1 MPTISSLLPQTLES
15 IIPDVLAVSMSA
27 QNLVQGLPWFTNSTL
42 VAIVVLAL
50 VLISFRKATKNMQL
64 VPSGFQNMF
73 EALIELL
80 YDNVEQIV
88 GPKVAKQCF
97 HLILTI
103 FVYVL
108 VANWFGLLPGVG
120 TIGLEATY
128 LDETGKEYSKIIE
141 PLIRP
146 ATADLNMTLG
156 IALSFMLLWIFLTI
170 KEAGVIGF
178 LKHTFCPPGGIVGFM
193 KYALIPLFMFVGV
206 IEVVSIALRPISLS
220 LRLFGNVFA
229 GETLLHEMSGLVKA
243 GGPAVEFICSVL
255 VPLPFYFMEILVGA
269 LQAMVFALLC
279 TIYIQLSTA
288 HDEEEGH

>member
-1 MPTISSLLPQTLES
+1 MLSPSLMTQTLES
-15 IIPDVLAVSMSA
+15 FVPDILAVSMSA
-27 QNLVQGLPWFTNSTL
+27 QNLFGLPWFTNSTL
-42 VAIVVLAL
+42 VALVVLVL
-50 VLISFRKATKNMQL
+50 VLTAFRKATKNMQL
-64 VPSGFQNMF
+64 VPSGFQNLF

-120 TIGLEATY
+120 TIGWMNSDGY
-128 LDETGKEYSKIIE
+128 VVE

-156 IALSFMLLWIFLTI
+156 IALSFMVLWIILTV
-170 KEAGVIGF
+170 KEAGIIGF

-206 IEVVSIALRPISLS
+206 IEVVSIALRPVSLS

-229 GETLLHEMSGLVKA
+229 GETLLHEMGGLVKA
-243 GGPAVEFICSVL
+243 GGPIVEFICRVL

>member
-1 MPTISSLLPQTLES
+1 MYSPSLLPQAMES

-27 QNLVQGLPWFTNSTL
+27 QNLFGLPWFTNSTL
-42 VAIVVLAL
+42 VAIVVLAV

-64 VPSGFQNMF
+64 VPSGFQNLF

-120 TIGLEATY
+120 TIGGMNSEGY
-128 LDETGKEYSKIIE
+128 VVE

-156 IALSFMLLWIFLTI
+156 IALSFMILWIILTV
-170 KEAGVIGF
+170 KEAGIIGF

-229 GETLLHEMSGLVKA
+229 GETLLHEMGGLVKA
-243 GGPAVEFICSVL
+243 GGPIVEFICRVL

>member
-1 MPTISSLLPQTLES
+1 MTQTLES
-15 IIPDVLAVSMSA
+15 FVPNLLAVTMDA
-27 QNLVQGLPWFTNSTL
+27 QNLVQGAPWFTNSTL
-42 VAIVVLAL
+42 IALVVLAL
-50 VLISFRKATKNMQL
+50 VITAFRMATKNMQL
-64 VPSGFQNMF
+64 VPSGFQNLF

-103 FVYVL
+103 FVYVIIS
-108 VANWFGLLPGVG
+108 NWFGLLPGVG
-120 TIGLEATY
+120 TIGKVATKVAENGDQFNEMVTPY
-128 LDETGKEYSKIIE
+128 
-141 PLIRP
+141 IRP

-156 IALSFMLLWIFLTI
+156 IAISFMLLWIVITI

-178 LKHTFCPPGGIVGFM
+178 LKHTFCPPGGIIGFM
-193 KYALIPLFMFVGV
+193 KYALIPIFMFVGV
-206 IEVVSIALRPISLS
+206 IEVVSIALRPVSLS

-229 GETLLHEMSGLVKA
+229 GETLLHKMGSLVST
-243 GGPAVEFICSVL
+243 ENEIINFICSVI
-255 VPLPFYFMEILVGA
+255 VPLPFYFMELLVGA

>member
-1 MPTISSLLPQTLES
+1 MLSPSLMTQTLES
-15 IIPDVLAVSMSA
+15 FAPNVLAVTMDA
-27 QNLVQGLPWFTNSTL
+27 QNLVQGAPWFTNSTL
-42 VAIVVLAL
+42 VALVVLAL
-50 VLISFRKATKNMQL
+50 VLTAFRIATKNMQL
-64 VPSGFQNMF
+64 VPSGFQNLF

-103 FVYVL
+103 FVYVI
-108 VANWFGLLPGVG
+108 VSNWFGLLPGVG
-120 TIGLEATY
+120 TIGIEATKVAE
-128 LDETGKEYSKIIE
+128 DGKQFNEMVT
-141 PLIRP
+141 PFIRP

-156 IALSFMLLWIFLTI
+156 IAISFMLLWIVITI

-178 LKHTFCPPGGIVGFM
+178 LKHTFCPPGGIIGFM
-193 KYALIPLFMFVGV
+193 KYALIPIFMFVGV
-206 IEVVSIALRPISLS
+206 IEVVSIALRPVSLS

-229 GETLLHEMSGLVKA
+229 GETLLHKMGSLVST
-243 GGPAVEFICSVL
+243 ENEIINFICSVI
-255 VPLPFYFMEILVGA
+255 VPLPFYFMELLVGA

>member
-1 MPTISSLLPQTLES
+1 MLSPSLMTQTLES
-15 IIPDVLAVSMSA
+15 FAPNLLAVTMDA
-27 QNLVQGLPWFTNSTL
+27 QNLVQGAPWFTNSTL
-42 VAIVVLAL
+42 IALVVLAL
-50 VLISFRKATKNMQL
+50 VITAFRKATKNMQL
-64 VPSGFQNMF
+64 VPSGFQNLF

-103 FVYVL
+103 FVYVIIS
-108 VANWFGLLPGVG
+108 NWFGLLPGVG
-120 TIGLEATY
+120 TIGIEATKVAENGDQF
-128 LDETGKEYSKIIE
+128 DEMVT
-141 PLIRP
+141 PFIRP

-156 IALSFMLLWIFLTI
+156 IAISFMFLWIVITI

-178 LKHTFCPPGGIVGFM
+178 LKHTFCPPGGIIGFM
-193 KYALIPLFMFVGV
+193 KYALIPIFMFVGV
-206 IEVVSIALRPISLS
+206 IEVVSIALRPVSLS

-229 GETLLHEMSGLVKA
+229 GETLLHKMGSLVST
-243 GGPAVEFICSVL
+243 ENDIINFICSVI
-255 VPLPFYFMEILVGA
+255 VPLPFYFMELLVGA

>member
-1 MPTISSLLPQTLES
+1 MLSPLLTTQTLES
-15 IIPDVLAVSMSA
+15 FVPDILAVSMSA
-27 QNLVQGLPWFTNSTL
+27 QNLFGLPWFTNSTL
-42 VAIVVLAL
+42 VALVVLVL
-50 VLISFRKATKNMQL
+50 VLTAFRKATKNMQL
-64 VPSGFQNMF
+64 VPSGFQNLF

-120 TIGLEATY
+120 TIGGMNSDGY
-128 LDETGKEYSKIIE
+128 VVE

-156 IALSFMLLWIFLTI
+156 IALSFMVLWIILTV
-170 KEAGVIGF
+170 KEAGIIGF

-206 IEVVSIALRPISLS
+206 IEVVSIALRPVSLS

-229 GETLLHEMSGLVKA
+229 GETLLHEMGGLVKA
-243 GGPAVEFICSVL
+243 GGPIVEFICRVL

>member
-1 MPTISSLLPQTLES
+1 MLSPSLMTQTLES
-15 IIPDVLAVSMSA
+15 FAPNLLAVTMDA
-27 QNLVQGLPWFTNSTL
+27 QNLVQGAPWFTNSTL
-42 VAIVVLAL
+42 IALVVLAL
-50 VLISFRKATKNMQL
+50 VITAFRMATKNMQL
-64 VPSGFQNMF
+64 VPSGFQNLF

-103 FVYVL
+103 FVYVI
-108 VANWFGLLPGVG
+108 VSNWFGLLPGVG
-120 TIGLEATY
+120 TIGTVATKVAE
-128 LDETGKEYSKIIE
+128 DGKQFNEMVTPY
-141 PLIRP
+141 IRP

-156 IALSFMLLWIFLTI
+156 IAISFMLLWIVITI

-178 LKHTFCPPGGIVGFM
+178 LKHTFCPPGGIIGFM
-193 KYALIPLFMFVGV
+193 KYALIPIFMFVGV
-206 IEVVSIALRPISLS
+206 IEVVSIALRPVSLS

-229 GETLLHEMSGLVKA
+229 GETLLHKMGSLVST
-243 GGPAVEFICSVL
+243 ENDIINFICSVI
-255 VPLPFYFMEILVGA
+255 VPLPFYFMELLVGA

>member
-80 YDNVEQIV
+80 YDKVEEIV

-120 TIGLEATY
+120 TIGGVNSEGY
-128 LDETGKEYSKIIE
+128 VVE

-146 ATADLNMTLG
+146 ATADINMTLG
-156 IALSFMLLWIFLTI
+156 IALSFMILWTILTV

-178 LKHTFCPPGGIVGFM
+178 LKHTFCAPGGVVGFM
-193 KYALIPLFMFVGV
+193 KYALIPLFFFVGI
-206 IEVVSIALRPISLS
+206 IEVVSIALRPVSLS
-220 LRLFGNVFA
+220 LRLYGNVFA
-229 GETLLHEMSGLVKA
+229 GETLLHEMSSLVKA

-255 VPLPFYFMEILVGA
+255 IPLPFYFMEILVGA

-279 TIYIQLSTA
+279 TIYIHLSTA
-288 HDEEEGH
+288 HDEEESH

>member
-1 MPTISSLLPQTLES
+1 
-15 IIPDVLAVSMSA
+15 MSA

-64 VPSGFQNMF
+64 VPSGFQNLF

-103 FVYVL
+103 FVYVI

-120 TIGLEATY
+120 TIGGVNSEGY
-128 LDETGKEYSKIIE
+128 VVE

-146 ATADLNMTLG
+146 ATADINMTLG
-156 IALSFMLLWIFLTI
+156 IALSFMILWTILTV

-178 LKHTFCPPGGIVGFM
+178 LKHTFCAPGGVVGFM
-193 KYALIPLFMFVGV
+193 KYALIPLFFFVGI
-206 IEVVSIALRPISLS
+206 IEVVSIALRPVSLS
-220 LRLFGNVFA
+220 LRLYGNVFA
-229 GETLLHEMSGLVKA
+229 GETLLHEMSSLVKA

-255 VPLPFYFMEILVGA
+255 IPLPFYFMEILVGA

-279 TIYIQLSTA
+279 TIYIHLSTA
-288 HDEEEGH
+288 HDEEESH

>member
-15 IIPDVLAVSMSA
+15 IVPNVLAVSMSA
-27 QNLVQGLPWFTNSTL
+27 QNLVEGLPWFTNSTL
-42 VAIVVLAL
+42 VAIVVLAI

-64 VPSGFQNMF
+64 VPSGFQNLF

-108 VANWFGLLPGVG
+108 ISNWFGLLPGVG
-120 TIGLEATY
+120 TIGGVDSE
-128 LDETGKEYSKIIE
+128 GHVIQ

-156 IALSFMLLWIFLTI
+156 IALSFMILWIFLTI

-178 LKHTFCPPGGIVGFM
+178 LKHTFCPPGGIIGFM
-193 KYALIPLFMFVGV
+193 KYALIPIFMFVGV
-206 IEVVSIALRPISLS
+206 IEVVSIALRPVSLS

-229 GETLLHEMSGLVKA
+229 GETLLHKMGSLVQTGNDWIDA
-243 GGPAVEFICSVL
+243 LCSIL
-255 VPLPFYFMEILVGA
+255 IPLPFYFMELLVGA

>member
-1 MPTISSLLPQTLES
+1 MFSPSQLPQAMES

-27 QNLVQGLPWFTNSTL
+27 QNLFGLPWFTNSTL
-42 VAIVVLAL
+42 VAIVVLAV

-64 VPSGFQNMF
+64 VPSGFQNLF

-120 TIGLEATY
+120 TIGGMNSEGY
-128 LDETGKEYSKIIE
+128 VVE

-156 IALSFMLLWIFLTI
+156 IALSFMILWIILTV
-170 KEAGVIGF
+170 KEAGIIGF

-229 GETLLHEMSGLVKA
+229 GETLLHEMGGLVKA
-243 GGPAVEFICSVL
+243 GGPIVEFICRVL

>member
-1 MPTISSLLPQTLES
+1 M
-15 IIPDVLAVSMSA
+15 DA
-27 QNLVQGLPWFTNSTL
+27 QNLVQGAPWFTNSTL
-42 VAIVVLAL
+42 IALVVLAL
-50 VLISFRKATKNMQL
+50 VITAFRMATKNMQL
-64 VPSGFQNMF
+64 VPSGFQNLF

-103 FVYVL
+103 FVYVIIS
-108 VANWFGLLPGVG
+108 NWFGLLPGVG
-120 TIGLEATY
+120 TIGIEATKVAENGDQF
-128 LDETGKEYSKIIE
+128 DEMVT
-141 PLIRP
+141 PFIRP

-156 IALSFMLLWIFLTI
+156 IAISFMFLWIVITI

-178 LKHTFCPPGGIVGFM
+178 LKHTFCPPGGIIGFM
-193 KYALIPLFMFVGV
+193 KYALIPIFMFVGV
-206 IEVVSIALRPISLS
+206 IEVVSIALRPVSLS

-229 GETLLHEMSGLVKA
+229 GETLLHKMGSLVST
-243 GGPAVEFICSVL
+243 ENDIINFICSVI
-255 VPLPFYFMEILVGA
+255 VPLPFYFMELLVGA

>member
-1 MPTISSLLPQTLES
+1 MLSPSLMTQTLES
-15 IIPDVLAVSMSA
+15 FVPNLLAVTMDA
-27 QNLVQGLPWFTNSTL
+27 QNLVQGAPWFTNSTL
-42 VAIVVLAL
+42 IALVVLAL
-50 VLISFRKATKNMQL
+50 VITAFRMATKNMQL
-64 VPSGFQNMF
+64 VPSGFQNLF

-103 FVYVL
+103 FVYVIIS
-108 VANWFGLLPGVG
+108 NWFGLLPGVG
-120 TIGLEATY
+120 TIGIEATKVAENGDQF
-128 LDETGKEYSKIIE
+128 DEMVTPY
-141 PLIRP
+141 IRP

-156 IALSFMLLWIFLTI
+156 IAISFMLLWIVITI

-178 LKHTFCPPGGIVGFM
+178 LKHTFCPPGGIIGFM
-193 KYALIPLFMFVGV
+193 KYALIPIFMFVGV
-206 IEVVSIALRPISLS
+206 IEVVSIALRPVSLS

-229 GETLLHEMSGLVKA
+229 GETLLHKMGSLVST
-243 GGPAVEFICSVL
+243 ENDIINFICSVI
-255 VPLPFYFMEILVGA
+255 VPLPFYFMELLVGA

>member
-1 MPTISSLLPQTLES
+1 MLSPSLTTQTLES
-15 IIPDVLAVSMSA
+15 FVPDILAVSMSA
-27 QNLVQGLPWFTNSTL
+27 QNLFGLPWFTNSTL
-42 VAIVVLAL
+42 VALVVLVL
-50 VLISFRKATKNMQL
+50 VLTAFRKATKNMQL
-64 VPSGFQNMF
+64 VPSGFQNLF

-120 TIGLEATY
+120 TIGWMNSDGY
-128 LDETGKEYSKIIE
+128 VVE

-156 IALSFMLLWIFLTI
+156 IALSFMVLWIILTV
-170 KEAGVIGF
+170 KEAGIIGF

-206 IEVVSIALRPISLS
+206 IEVVSIALRPVSLS

-229 GETLLHEMSGLVKA
+229 GETLLHEMGGLVKA
-243 GGPAVEFICSVL
+243 GGPIVEFICRVL

>member
-1 MPTISSLLPQTLES
+1 MLSPSLMTQTLES
-15 IIPDVLAVSMSA
+15 FVPNLLAVTMDA
-27 QNLVQGLPWFTNSTL
+27 QNLVQGAPWFTNSTL
-42 VAIVVLAL
+42 IALVVLAL
-50 VLISFRKATKNMQL
+50 VITAFRMATKNMQL
-64 VPSGFQNMF
+64 VPSGFQNIF

-103 FVYVL
+103 FVYVIIS
-108 VANWFGLLPGVG
+108 NWFGLLPGVG
-120 TIGLEATY
+120 TIGNMATKVAE
-128 LDETGKEYSKIIE
+128 DGKQFNEMVTPY
-141 PLIRP
+141 IRP

-156 IALSFMLLWIFLTI
+156 IAISFMLLWIVITI

-178 LKHTFCPPGGIVGFM
+178 LKHTFCPPGGIIGFM
-193 KYALIPLFMFVGV
+193 KYALIPIFMFVGV
-206 IEVVSIALRPISLS
+206 IEVVSIALRPVSLS

-229 GETLLHEMSGLVKA
+229 GETLLHKMGSLVST
-243 GGPAVEFICSVL
+243 ENEIINFICSVI
-255 VPLPFYFMEILVGA
+255 VPLPFYFMELLVGA

>member
-1 MPTISSLLPQTLES
+1 MLSPSLMTQTLES
-15 IIPDVLAVSMSA
+15 FVPNLLAVTMDA
-27 QNLVQGLPWFTNSTL
+27 QNLVQGAPWFTNSTL
-42 VAIVVLAL
+42 IALVVLAL
-50 VLISFRKATKNMQL
+50 VITAFRMATKNMQL
-64 VPSGFQNMF
+64 VPSGFQNLF

-103 FVYVL
+103 FVYVIIS
-108 VANWFGLLPGVG
+108 NWFGLLPGVG
-120 TIGLEATY
+120 TIGNMATKVAE
-128 LDETGKEYSKIIE
+128 DGKQFNEMVTPY
-141 PLIRP
+141 IRP

-156 IALSFMLLWIFLTI
+156 IAISFMLLWIVITI

-178 LKHTFCPPGGIVGFM
+178 LKHTFCPPGGIIGFM
-193 KYALIPLFMFVGV
+193 KYALIPIFMFVGV
-206 IEVVSIALRPISLS
+206 IEVVSIALRPVSLS

-229 GETLLHEMSGLVKA
+229 GETLLHKMGSLVST
-243 GGPAVEFICSVL
+243 ENDIINFICSVI
-255 VPLPFYFMEILVGA
+255 VPLPFYFMELLVGA

>member
-1 MPTISSLLPQTLES
+1 MPSPSIMTQTLES
-15 IIPDVLAVSMSA
+15 FVPDILAVSMSA
-27 QNLVQGLPWFTNSTL
+27 QNLFGLPWFTNSTL
-42 VAIVVLAL
+42 VALVVLVL
-50 VLISFRKATKNMQL
+50 VLTAFRKATKNMQL
-64 VPSGFQNMF
+64 VPSGFQNLF

-120 TIGLEATY
+120 TIGGMNSDGY
-128 LDETGKEYSKIIE
+128 VVE

-156 IALSFMLLWIFLTI
+156 IALSFMILWIILTV
-170 KEAGVIGF
+170 KEAGIIGF

-193 KYALIPLFMFVGV
+193 RYALIPLFMFVGV
-206 IEVVSIALRPISLS
+206 IEVVSIALRPVSLS

-229 GETLLHEMSGLVKA
+229 GETLLHEMGGLVKA
-243 GGPAVEFICSVL
+243 GGPIVEFICRVL

>member
-1 MPTISSLLPQTLES
+1 MLSPSLMTQTLES
-15 IIPDVLAVSMSA
+15 FVPDILAVSMSA
-27 QNLVQGLPWFTNSTL
+27 QNLFGLPWFTNSTL
-42 VAIVVLAL
+42 VALVVLAL
-50 VLISFRKATKNMQL
+50 VLTAFRIATKNMQL
-64 VPSGFQNMF
+64 VPSGFQNLF

-120 TIGLEATY
+120 TIGGMNSDGY
-128 LDETGKEYSKIIE
+128 VVE

-156 IALSFMLLWIFLTI
+156 IALSFMVLWIILTV
-170 KEAGVIGF
+170 KEAGIIGF

-206 IEVVSIALRPISLS
+206 IEVVSIALRPVSLS

-229 GETLLHEMSGLVKA
+229 GETLLHEMGGLVKA
-243 GGPAVEFICSVL
+243 GGPIVEFICRVL

>member
-1 MPTISSLLPQTLES
+1 MFSPSLLPQAMES

-27 QNLVQGLPWFTNSTL
+27 QNLFDLPWFTNSTL
-42 VAIVVLAL
+42 VAIVVLAV

-64 VPSGFQNMF
+64 VPSGFQNLF

-120 TIGLEATY
+120 TIGWENSDGY
-128 LDETGKEYSKIIE
+128 IVE

-156 IALSFMLLWIFLTI
+156 IALSFMILWIILTV
-170 KEAGVIGF
+170 KEAGIIGF

-229 GETLLHEMSGLVKA
+229 GETLLHEMGGLVKA
-243 GGPAVEFICSVL
+243 GGPIVEFICRVL

>member
-1 MPTISSLLPQTLES
+1 MLSPSLTTQTLES
-15 IIPDVLAVSMSA
+15 FVPDILAVSMSA
-27 QNLVQGLPWFTNSTL
+27 QNLFGLPWFTNSTL
-42 VAIVVLAL
+42 VALVVLVL
-50 VLISFRKATKNMQL
+50 VLTAFRKATKNMQL
-64 VPSGFQNMF
+64 VPSGFQNLF

-120 TIGLEATY
+120 TIGGMNSDGY
-128 LDETGKEYSKIIE
+128 VVE

-156 IALSFMLLWIFLTI
+156 IALSFMVLWIILTV
-170 KEAGVIGF
+170 KEAGIIGF

-206 IEVVSIALRPISLS
+206 IEVVSIALRPVSLS

-229 GETLLHEMSGLVKA
+229 GETLLHEMGGLVKA
-243 GGPAVEFICSVL
+243 GGPVVEFICRVL

>member
-1 MPTISSLLPQTLES
+1 MLSPSLMTQTLES
-15 IIPDVLAVSMSA
+15 FVPNLLAVTMDA
-27 QNLVQGLPWFTNSTL
+27 QNLVQGAPWFTNSTL
-42 VAIVVLAL
+42 IALVVLAL
-50 VLISFRKATKNMQL
+50 VITAFRMATKNMQL
-64 VPSGFQNMF
+64 VPSGFQNIF

-103 FVYVL
+103 FVYVIIS
-108 VANWFGLLPGVG
+108 NWFGLLPGVG
-120 TIGLEATY
+120 TIGKVATKVAENGDQFNEMVTPY
-128 LDETGKEYSKIIE
+128 
-141 PLIRP
+141 IRP

-156 IALSFMLLWIFLTI
+156 IAISFMLLWIVITI

-178 LKHTFCPPGGIVGFM
+178 LKHTFCPPGGIIGFM
-193 KYALIPLFMFVGV
+193 KYALIPIFMFVGV
-206 IEVVSIALRPISLS
+206 IEVVSIALRPVSLS

-229 GETLLHEMSGLVKA
+229 GETLLHKMGSLVST
-243 GGPAVEFICSVL
+243 ENEIINFICSVI
-255 VPLPFYFMEILVGA
+255 VPLPFYFMELLVGA

>member
-1 MPTISSLLPQTLES
+1 MTQTLES
-15 IIPDVLAVSMSA
+15 FVPDILAVSMSA
-27 QNLVQGLPWFTNSTL
+27 QNLFGLPWFTNSTL
-42 VAIVVLAL
+42 VALVVLVL
-50 VLISFRKATKNMQL
+50 VLTAFRKATKNMQL
-64 VPSGFQNMF
+64 VPAGFQNLF
-73 EALIELL
+73 EALIELI

-88 GPKVAKQCF
+88 GPKVAKKCF

-120 TIGLEATY
+120 TIGGMNSDGY
-128 LDETGKEYSKIIE
+128 VVE

-156 IALSFMLLWIFLTI
+156 IALSFMVLWIILTV

-206 IEVVSIALRPISLS
+206 IEVVSIALRPVSLS

-229 GETLLHEMSGLVKA
+229 GETLLHEMGGLVKA
-243 GGPAVEFICSVL
+243 GGPIVEFICRVL

>member
-1 MPTISSLLPQTLES
+1 MPSPSLMTQTLES
-15 IIPDVLAVSMSA
+15 FVPDILAVSMSA
-27 QNLVQGLPWFTNSTL
+27 QNLFGLPWFTNSTL
-42 VAIVVLAL
+42 VALVVLVL
-50 VLISFRKATKNMQL
+50 VLTAFRKATKNMQL
-64 VPSGFQNMF
+64 VPSGFQNLF

-120 TIGLEATY
+120 TIGGMNSDGY
-128 LDETGKEYSKIIE
+128 VVE

-156 IALSFMLLWIFLTI
+156 IALSFMVLWIILTV
-170 KEAGVIGF
+170 KEAGIIGF

-206 IEVVSIALRPISLS
+206 IEVVSIALRPVSLS

-229 GETLLHEMSGLVKA
+229 GETLLHEMGGLVKA
-243 GGPAVEFICSVL
+243 GGPIVEFICRVL

>member
-1 MPTISSLLPQTLES
+1 MPSPSPMTQTLES
-15 IIPDVLAVSMSA
+15 FAPNLLAVTMDA
-27 QNLVQGLPWFTNSTL
+27 QNLVQGAPWFTNSTL
-42 VAIVVLAL
+42 IALVVLAL
-50 VLISFRKATKNMQL
+50 VITAFRMATKNMQL
-64 VPSGFQNMF
+64 VPSGFQNLF

-103 FVYVL
+103 FVYVIIS
-108 VANWFGLLPGVG
+108 NWFGLLPGVG
-120 TIGLEATY
+120 TIGNMATKVAE
-128 LDETGKEYSKIIE
+128 DGKQFNEMVTPY
-141 PLIRP
+141 IRP

-156 IALSFMLLWIFLTI
+156 IAISFMLLWIVITI

-178 LKHTFCPPGGIVGFM
+178 LKHTFCPPGGIIGFM
-193 KYALIPLFMFVGV
+193 KYALIPIFMFVGV
-206 IEVVSIALRPISLS
+206 IEVVSIALRPVSLS

-229 GETLLHEMSGLVKA
+229 GETLLHKMGSLVST
-243 GGPAVEFICSVL
+243 ENEIINFICSVI
-255 VPLPFYFMEILVGA
+255 VPLPFYFMELLVGA

>member
-1 MPTISSLLPQTLES
+1 MLSPSPLPQAMES

-27 QNLVQGLPWFTNSTL
+27 QNLFGLPWFTNSTL
-42 VAIVVLAL
+42 VAIVVLAV

-64 VPSGFQNMF
+64 VPSGFQNLF

-120 TIGLEATY
+120 TIGGMNSEGY
-128 LDETGKEYSKIIE
+128 VVE

-156 IALSFMLLWIFLTI
+156 IALSFMILWIILTV
-170 KEAGVIGF
+170 KEAGIIGF

-229 GETLLHEMSGLVKA
+229 GETLLHEMGGLVKA
-243 GGPAVEFICSVL
+243 GGPIVEFICRVL

>member
-1 MPTISSLLPQTLES
+1 MTQTLES
-15 IIPDVLAVSMSA
+15 FVPDILAVSMSA
-27 QNLVQGLPWFTNSTL
+27 QNLFGLPWFTNSTL
-42 VAIVVLAL
+42 VALVVLVL
-50 VLISFRKATKNMQL
+50 VLTAFRKATKNMQL
-64 VPSGFQNMF
+64 VPSGFQNLF

-120 TIGLEATY
+120 TIGGMNSDGY
-128 LDETGKEYSKIIE
+128 VVE

-156 IALSFMLLWIFLTI
+156 IALSFMVLWIILTV

-206 IEVVSIALRPISLS
+206 IEVVSIALRPVSLS

-229 GETLLHEMSGLVKA
+229 GETLLHEMGGLVKA
-243 GGPAVEFICSVL
+243 GGPIVEFICRVL

>member
-1 MPTISSLLPQTLES
+1 MPSPSLMTQTLES
-15 IIPDVLAVSMSA
+15 FVPDILAVSMSA
-27 QNLVQGLPWFTNSTL
+27 QNLFGLPWFTNSTL
-42 VAIVVLAL
+42 VALVVLVL
-50 VLISFRKATKNMQL
+50 VLTAFRKATKNMQL
-64 VPSGFQNMF
+64 VPVGFQNLF

-120 TIGLEATY
+120 TIGWMNSDRY
-128 LDETGKEYSKIIE
+128 VVE

-156 IALSFMLLWIFLTI
+156 IALSFMILWIILTV
-170 KEAGVIGF
+170 KEAGIIGF

-193 KYALIPLFMFVGV
+193 RYALIPLFMFVGV
-206 IEVVSIALRPISLS
+206 IEVVSIALRPVSLS

-229 GETLLHEMSGLVKA
+229 GETLLHEMGGLVKA
-243 GGPAVEFICSVL
+243 GGPIVEFICRVL

>member
-1 MPTISSLLPQTLES
+1 MPSPSLMTQTLES
-15 IIPDVLAVSMSA
+15 FVPDILAVSMSA
-27 QNLVQGLPWFTNSTL
+27 QNLFGLPWFTNSTL
-42 VAIVVLAL
+42 VALVVLVL
-50 VLISFRKATKNMQL
+50 VLTAFRKATKNMQL
-64 VPSGFQNMF
+64 VPSGFQNLF

-120 TIGLEATY
+120 TIGWMNSDGY
-128 LDETGKEYSKIIE
+128 VVE

-156 IALSFMLLWIFLTI
+156 IALSFMILWIILTV
-170 KEAGVIGF
+170 KEAGIIGF

-193 KYALIPLFMFVGV
+193 RYALIPLFMFVGV
-206 IEVVSIALRPISLS
+206 IEVVSIALRPVSLS

-229 GETLLHEMSGLVKA
+229 GETLLHEMGGLVKA
-243 GGPAVEFICSVL
+243 GGPIVEFICRVL

>member
-1 MPTISSLLPQTLES
+1 MLLPSLMTQTLES
-15 IIPDVLAVSMSA
+15 FVPNLLAVTMDA
-27 QNLVQGLPWFTNSTL
+27 QNLVQGAPWFTNSTL
-42 VAIVVLAL
+42 IALVVLAL
-50 VLISFRKATKNMQL
+50 VITAFRMATKNMQL
-64 VPSGFQNMF
+64 VPSGFQNLF

-103 FVYVL
+103 FVYVIIS
-108 VANWFGLLPGVG
+108 NWFGLLPGVG
-120 TIGLEATY
+120 TIGNMATKVAE
-128 LDETGKEYSKIIE
+128 DGKQFNEMVTPY
-141 PLIRP
+141 IRP

-156 IALSFMLLWIFLTI
+156 IAISFMLLWIVITI

-178 LKHTFCPPGGIVGFM
+178 LKHTFCPPGGIIGFM
-193 KYALIPLFMFVGV
+193 KYALIPIFMFVGV
-206 IEVVSIALRPISLS
+206 IEVVSIALRPVSLS

-229 GETLLHEMSGLVKA
+229 GETLLHKMGSLVST
-243 GGPAVEFICSVL
+243 ENEIINFICSVI
-255 VPLPFYFMEILVGA
+255 VPLPFYFMELLVGA

>member
-1 MPTISSLLPQTLES
+1 MPSPSLMTQTLES
-15 IIPDVLAVSMSA
+15 FVPNLLAVTMDA
-27 QNLVQGLPWFTNSTL
+27 QNLVQGAPWFTNSTL
-42 VAIVVLAL
+42 IALVVLAL
-50 VLISFRKATKNMQL
+50 VITAFRIATKNMQL
-64 VPSGFQNMF
+64 VPSGFQNLF

-103 FVYVL
+103 FVYVIIS
-108 VANWFGLLPGVG
+108 NWFGLLPGVG
-120 TIGLEATY
+120 TIGNMATKVAE
-128 LDETGKEYSKIIE
+128 DGKQFNEMVTPY
-141 PLIRP
+141 IRP

-156 IALSFMLLWIFLTI
+156 IAISFMLLWIVITI

-178 LKHTFCPPGGIVGFM
+178 LKHTFCPPGGIIGFM
-193 KYALIPLFMFVGV
+193 KYALIPIFMFVGV
-206 IEVVSIALRPISLS
+206 IEVVSIALRPVSLS

-229 GETLLHEMSGLVKA
+229 GETLLHKMGSLVST
-243 GGPAVEFICSVL
+243 ENEIINFICSVI
-255 VPLPFYFMEILVGA
+255 VPLPFYFMELLVGA

>member
-1 MPTISSLLPQTLES
+1 MPSPSLMTQTLES
-15 IIPDVLAVSMSA
+15 FVPDILAVSMSA
-27 QNLVQGLPWFTNSTL
+27 QNLFGLPWFTNSTL
-42 VAIVVLAL
+42 VALVVLVL
-50 VLISFRKATKNMQL
+50 VLTAFRKATKNMQL
-64 VPSGFQNMF
+64 VPSGFQNLF

-120 TIGLEATY
+120 TIGGMNSDGY
-128 LDETGKEYSKIIE
+128 VVE

-156 IALSFMLLWIFLTI
+156 IALSFMILWIILTV
-170 KEAGVIGF
+170 KEAGIIGF

-193 KYALIPLFMFVGV
+193 RYALIPLFMFVGV
-206 IEVVSIALRPISLS
+206 IEVVSIALRPVSLS
-220 LRLFGNVFA
+220 LRLLGNVFA
-229 GETLLHEMSGLVKA
+229 GETLLHEMGGLVKA
-243 GGPAVEFICSVL
+243 GGPIVEFICRVL

>member
-1 MPTISSLLPQTLES
+1 MLSPSLMTQTLES
-15 IIPDVLAVSMSA
+15 FVPDILAVSMSA
-27 QNLVQGLPWFTNSTL
+27 QNLFGLPWFTNSTL
-42 VAIVVLAL
+42 VALVVLVL
-50 VLISFRKATKNMQL
+50 VLTAFRKATKNMQL
-64 VPSGFQNMF
+64 VPSGFQNLF

-120 TIGLEATY
+120 TIGGMATIGENKVVV
-128 LDETGKEYSKIIE
+128 D

-156 IALSFMLLWIFLTI
+156 IALSFMVLWIILTV
-170 KEAGVIGF
+170 KEAGIIGF
-178 LKHTFCPPGGIVGFM
+178 LKHTFCPPGGIVGVM

-206 IEVVSIALRPISLS
+206 IEVVSIALRPVSLS

-229 GETLLHEMSGLVKA
+229 GETLLHEMGGLVKA
-243 GGPAVEFICSVL
+243 GGPIVEFICRVL